1 MSDDYE
7 KEKAIY
13 EENYAKQT
21 RLAKK
26 ILFYVFGGLGL
37 LYVLLSLGL
46 MLFGV
51 KGDDGENVGLI
62 FLCVGGFLVLLAF
75 ILKAV
80 IPDKGNYERYKK
92 NIEKYGSY
100 NVYDMRISIEMLR
113 SKNEELEK
121 RIEELEKRQNRQ

>member
-1 MSDDYE
+1 MTEDNE

-13 EENYAKQT
+13 EENYAKQA

-26 ILFYVFGGLGL
+26 IVFYVLGGLGL
-37 LYVLLSLGL
+37 FYIILAAVL

-62 FLCVGGFLVLLAF
+62 LVLVGGFLVLLAF
-75 ILKAV
+75 ILNAV
-80 IPDKGNYERYKK
+80 IPEKGNYERYKK
-92 NIEKYGSY
+92 NVEKYGSY
-100 NVYDMRISIEMLR
+100 NVYDMRISIEMLC

-121 RIEELEKRQNRQ
+121 RIETLENRQ